1 MFNNDKIKIQE
12 LWREEI
18 YVRQNSITFNNGFC
32 CLFELSQKE
41 NKITNKKWSPI
52 ADLLA
57 DESDTC
63 EGLATIIKTEL
74 LVDAFV
80 ECGECLAS
88 GDDGFVAFTR
98 KSTNELVWLLVL
110 SETNPFESIDIKDE
124 LIVVTSSNG
133 TTVSIP
139 FERPDQLSI
148 DWN

>member
-1 MFNNDKIKIQE
+1 
-12 LWREEI
+12 
-18 YVRQNSITFNNGFC
+18 
-32 CLFELSQKE
+32 
-41 NKITNKKWSPI
+41 
-52 ADLLA
+52 LA

-74 LVDAFV
+74 LVHAFV

-110 SETNPFESIDIKDE
+110 SETNPLESIDIKDD